1 MFTQNSRY
9 KFNCIGH
16 GLNIDSGVFE
26 PSSTTHDPPP
36 IEIPSKMWQLKVTFV
51 LALALLG
58 SEAKPSHHFDH
69 HQDYH
74 LDHQFNHWEPLPEHV
89 DYASPLLQLQES
101 FVAAPAPPAPL
112 WPAPAAVA
120 PAPLLPAPAPAPLWP
135 APAPLHT
142 HLLPAP
148 APLLP
153 AAVPCLPPAAPH
165 AHLLPTQELH
175 LPTVTQLLPPVLE
188 ALPFASSY
196 RAIPGPKTTSHRVS
210 LGYAFPKLLAAPPH
224 AHLRAL
230 PLKLAHH
237 HHHHSLF

>member
-1 MFTQNSRY
+1 
-9 KFNCIGH
+9 
-16 GLNIDSGVFE
+16 
-26 PSSTTHDPPP
+26 
-36 IEIPSKMWQLKVTFV
+36 MWQLKLTCV
-51 LALALLG
+51 LALALIC

-69 HQDYH
+69 H
-74 LDHQFNHWEPLPEHV
+74 LDHQHFNHFESLPEHV

-101 FVAAPAPPAPL
+101 FVAAPAPAPLWPAPAAAPLAPAPL
-112 WPAPAAVA
+112 WPAPAAAPLA
-120 PAPLLPAPAPAPLWP
+120 PAPLLPAPVPAPLWP
-135 APAPLHT
+135 APAPLLPAAHT

-153 AAVPCLPPAAPH
+153 AV
-165 AHLLPTQELH
+165 H

-210 LGYAFPKLLAAPPH
+210 LGYAFPKFVTAPH

>member
-1 MFTQNSRY
+1 
-9 KFNCIGH
+9 
-16 GLNIDSGVFE
+16 
-26 PSSTTHDPPP
+26 
-36 IEIPSKMWQLKVTFV
+36 
-51 LALALLG
+51 LALALIC

-69 HQDYH
+69 H
-74 LDHQFNHWEPLPEHV
+74 LDHHFNHFEALPEHV

-101 FVAAPAPPAPL
+101 YVAPPAP
-112 WPAPAAVA
+112 
-120 PAPLLPAPAPAPLWP
+120 APLYAAPAPAPLWP
-135 APAPLHT
+135 APAPLAPAPLLPAPAPAPVWSVPAPVPEPFLPAAHT

-148 APLLP
+148 APLP
-153 AAVPCLPPAAPH
+153 VATPCLPPVAPH
-165 AHLLPTQELH
+165 AHVLPTTEVH

-196 RAIPGPKTTSHRVS
+196 RAIPGPKTTTHRVS
-210 LGYAFPKLLAAPPH
+210 LGYAFPKLLAAPH